1 MKPPRKLHIK
11 SYGCQMNVYD
21 AQRMVDTLAG
31 EGFVE
36 TASAEDADLVILNT
50 CHIREKASEKV
61 YSELG
66 RLRVAK
72 DEAARNGR
80 EMRIAVAGCVAQAE
94 GEEIIRRAPAVDVVV
109 GPQSYHHL
117 PQLLARAKSHG
128 RALETEFPVE
138 DKFGFLPA
146 PKPDAIRARG
156 ISAFVTVQEGC
167 DKFCTFCVV
176 PYTRGSEVS
185 RPVARIV
192 DDVKRLADNGVR
204 EITLIGQNVNAYHG
218 EGPDG
223 RTWPLG
229 RLLHR
234 LAEIDCIVRL
244 RYSTS
249 HPRDVDDSLIAAHR
263 DLPALMPFVHLPV
276 QSGSDRILAAMNRKH
291 TADDYRRVIDRFRA
305 ARQDIAFSSDFIV
318 GFPGETEGEFA
329 ATLALVMQIGYAGAY
344 SFKYSPRPGTPAAD
358 MRETVSAAEM
368 DERLVRLQ
376 ELIDSQQSAF
386 NKAMIGNTVDVLFER
401 AARNPGQIVGRTAW
415 LQPAHVFA
423 SPDIIGQVLPV
434 TIESLERYSLLGEL
448 ARASRRRCHL
458 LFRRRPI
465 VSIDPFF
472 SKDHGSLNPCQKA
485 HRIHLRLLPAA
496 NLTATCKFRPR
507 PRSSSTSTTTARR
520 LRSSAPTARISR
532 WSNGGS
538 ASSSTRA
545 ATTSPSQAPA
555 TAATPRGACWRRSMR
570 RPWRAMISRRA
581 KSKAPSAP

>member
-21 AQRMVDTLAG
+21 AQRMADTLAG
-31 EGFVE
+31 DFIE

-66 RLRVAK
+66 RLRAAK
-72 DEAARNGR
+72 AEAAHRGR
-80 EMRIAVAGCVAQAE
+80 AMNIVVAGCVAQAE
-94 GEEIIRRAPAVDVVV
+94 GAEIIRRAPVVDVVV

-117 PQLLARAKSHG
+117 PQLLEQAKSDG
-128 RALETEFPVE
+128 RALETDFPVE
-138 DKFGFLPA
+138 DKFGFLAP
-146 PKPDAIRARG
+146 PKPQAIRARG
-156 ISAFVTVQEGC
+156 ISSFVTVQEGC

-176 PYTRGSEVS
+176 PYTRGTEVS
-185 RPVARIV
+185 RPVKKII
-192 DDVKRLADNGVR
+192 DDVMRLADNGVR

-223 RTWPLG
+223 VTWPLG
-229 RLLHR
+229 RLLR
-234 LAEIDCIVRL
+234 RIAEIDGIVRL

-249 HPRDVDDSLIAAHR
+249 HPRDVDDSLIEAHR
-263 DLPALMPFVHLPV
+263 DLPELMPFVHLPV

-291 TADDYRRVIDRFRA
+291 TADDYRRVIDRFRE

-318 GFPGETEGEFA
+318 GFPGETEEEFA

-358 MRETVSAAEM
+358 MQETVSPSEM

-401 AARNPGQIVGRTAW
+401 AARNPGQIVGRTAY

-434 TIESLERYSLLGEL
+434 AIGSLERYSLLGEL
-448 ARASRRRCHL
+448 A
-458 LFRRRPI
+458 
-465 VSIDPFF
+465 
-472 SKDHGSLNPCQKA
+472 
-485 HRIHLRLLPAA
+485 
-496 NLTATCKFRPR
+496 
-507 PRSSSTSTTTARR
+507 
-520 LRSSAPTARISR
+520 
-532 WSNGGS
+532 GGS
-538 ASSSTRA
+538 ATPTPSALSQMTSSSQETK
-545 ATTSPSQAPA
+545 PSQ
-555 TAATPRGACWRRSMR
+555 
-570 RPWRAMISRRA
+570 
-581 KSKAPSAP
+581 